1 MKFISLFFR
10 QLFFFIAVGCFF
22 GGITSFVWAV
32 FAIFDGGND
41 WEWCLGVMCACF
53 GFSFFIGFY
62 LWKNNFFNR
71 NK

>member
-1 MKFISLFFR
+1 MKFLKHLFF
-10 QLFFFIAVGCFF
+10 LIAVGCFF
-22 GGITSFVWAV
+22 GGITSFVLAV
-32 FAIFDGGND
+32 FYIFDGD
-41 WEWCLGVMCACF
+41 DAWQFALGCMGACF